1 MYSEIELNT
10 AAAEKLFR
18 SLKARS
24 RVPMMDFK
32 VNMTGASFVI
42 VCKTHEFTIKLL
54 FGFETLNVTNQHQC
68 DAYIFWG

>member
-24 RVPMMDFK
+24 RVPMMHFK
-32 VNMTGASFVI
+32 VNMTRASFVI
-42 VCKTHEFTIKLL
+42 VCKTHEFTIKFFLGL
-54 FGFETLNVTNQHQC
+54 RR
-68 DAYIFWG
+68 